1 MERIAGKGKKASFL
15 AKNANSSGT
24 SSPTGLLTQKGRISK
39 PISRSLIGTQ
49 VRTLSHFKWVQ
60 PLLLQGFFGALNE
73 GMQPL
78 LPINGPAQLKEK
90 LEHILTVC
98 WMNSH

>member
-1 MERIAGKGKKASFL
+1 
-15 AKNANSSGT
+15 
-24 SSPTGLLTQKGRISK
+24 
-39 PISRSLIGTQ
+39 
-49 VRTLSHFKWVQ
+49 VQ

>member
-1 MERIAGKGKKASFL
+1 MPPNR
-15 AKNANSSGT
+15 
-24 SSPTGLLTQKGRISK
+24 
-39 PISRSLIGTQ
+39 IGTPDARPRRHALRQ
-49 VRTLSHFKWVQ
+49 AGELAEGQKSAEFKHHFTLPPSSARQEKWVQ

>member
-1 MERIAGKGKKASFL
+1 MPTPFGAFFRERCVFL
-15 AKNANSSGT
+15 EDFE
-24 SSPTGLLTQKGRISK
+24 P
-39 PISRSLIGTQ
+39 SR
-49 VRTLSHFKWVQ
+49 HFSWVQ

>member
-1 MERIAGKGKKASFL
+1 MNSGAFRQGKQL
-15 AKNANSSGT
+15 AKGQKST
-24 SSPTGLLTQKGRISK
+24 PLKRLFFSPPPSARQE
-39 PISRSLIGTQ
+39 
-49 VRTLSHFKWVQ
+49 KWVQ

>member
-1 MERIAGKGKKASFL
+1 MDRNGGRPKKHRCQAYF
-15 AKNANSSGT
+15 A
-24 SSPTGLLTQKGRISK
+24 TGIPPARQE
-39 PISRSLIGTQ
+39 
-49 VRTLSHFKWVQ
+49 KWVQ